1 MFSKYEKPDSF
12 LLMIR
17 SSNDE
22 NTTNI
27 GSNKT
32 HIK

>member
-1 MFSKYEKPDSF
+1 MIKPDSF
-12 LLMIR
+12 LMIR